1 MRLPA
6 VRLRQVRQMLSPLR
20 ARSLGIP
27 LPVGYRLLPER
38 VSLRPRAIQTLP
50 THSHPVRSL
59 VQQQAT
65 HRIHRTPLVLMPFQ
79 VVLVP
84 FPVARVPFPVVR
96 VPFPVVLV
104 PFPVV
109 LVPFP
114 VARVPF
120 PEQAKGKRAVVRL
133 ARQMERV
140 PLAPENLEDRGP
152 EDRELVNSRRARPK
166 TRFRSSAL
174 PCRKAT

>member
-27 LPVGYRLLPER
+27 FPVGYRLLPER

-84 FPVARVPFPVVR
+84 FPV
-96 VPFPVVLV
+96 
-104 PFPVV
+104 V

-120 PEQAKGKRAVVRL
+120 PVARVPFPVARVPFPEQGKRAVVRL

-140 PLAPENLEDRGP
+140 PLAPENLEDRGR

>member
-1 MRLPA
+1 
-6 VRLRQVRQMLSPLR
+6 MLSPLR

-84 FPVARVPFPVVR
+84 FPVARVPFPVAR
-96 VPFPVVLV
+96 VPFPVAR
-104 PFPVV
+104 
-109 LVPFP
+109 VPFP

-120 PEQAKGKRAVVRL
+120 PEQGKRAVVRL

-140 PLAPENLEDRGP
+140 PLAPENLEDRGR